1 MGSGLITKAWPIVAA
16 LTRMTVFLQ
25 LNVEP
30 DDVSARPKPMV
41 QPAAL
46 FDGPRDWT
54 EAEERRRIF
63 WGIFFLDRIS
73 SISAG

>member
-1 MGSGLITKAWPIVAA
+1 MGSGLITKAWPIVAT
-16 LTRMTVFLQ
+16 LTRLAVFLQ
-25 LNVEP
+25 LTIER
-30 DDVSARPKPMV
+30 DDASARPTPLV

-46 FDGPRDWT
+46 FDGPSDWT

-63 WGIFFLDRIS
+63 WGIFFLDRIL

>member
-16 LTRMTVFLQ
+16 LTRMVVFLQ
-25 LNVEP
+25 LTVEP
-30 DDVSARPKPMV
+30 DDASSHPPPLV

-46 FDGPRDWT
+46 FEGPRDWT

-63 WGIFFLDRIS
+63 WGVFFLDRIS